1 MLRTLARTPAL
12 YRGIS
17 SAMTSDTTGP
27 VGRLIK
33 ERITA
38 ELNPQV
44 LVIKNDS
51 HKHAHHAAMRGS
63 DNITESHFRMTIVTD
78 KFQGLNQPARHR
90 LVYGMFKD
98 EMAQENGI
106 HAMQLS
112 TKTPEEW
119 EKLQKN

>member
-1 MLRTLARTPAL
+1 
-12 YRGIS
+12 
-17 SAMTSDTTGP
+17 MTSGTTGP
-27 VGRLIK
+27 VGKLIE

-78 KFQGLNQPARHR
+78 KFKGMNQPARHR
-90 LVYGMFKD
+90 LIYGMFKD
-98 EMAQENGI
+98 EMAQANGI

-119 EKLQKN
+119 EKSQK